1 MSSVNLKDEYR
12 QIYDDDFEED
22 DFDDEE
28 DYSES
33 ARHNPYEEWFC

>member
-1 MSSVNLKDEYR
+1 MSNANLKDEYR

-22 DFDDEE
+22 DFDDDE

-33 ARHNPYEEWFC
+33 ARCNSYEDWLF